1 MLPKTDSNEA
11 KTSFNI
17 IDFIVSAQTNSSHLK
32 STSFGGS
39 TLPNLISSILNCL
52 NLQKKQK
59 QTADEEKESTQPE
72 INVSQSLERVT
83 EDVIPTEP
91 ADLLDDDEKSIWSGF
106 VTRNKQFRVCMMAY
120 TVQGDN
126 NEFYLP
132 DRLYN
137 LNVSLRA
144 NFEDVQKFESQG

>member
-1 MLPKTDSNEA
+1 VN
-11 KTSFNI
+11 
-17 IDFIVSAQTNSSHLK
+17 
-32 STSFGGS
+32 
-39 TLPNLISSILNCL
+39 
-52 NLQKKQK
+52 
-59 QTADEEKESTQPE
+59 
-72 INVSQSLERVT
+72 ERVMT
-83 EDVIPTEP
+83 SEDVIPTEP
-91 ADLLDDDEKSIWSGF
+91 LNLLDDDEKSIWSGF

-120 TVQGDN
+120 TVSGDN

>member
-1 MLPKTDSNEA
+1 MQQMPGPQAFLNMSAQMEPKADSNEA

-17 IDFIVSAQTNSSHLK
+17 IDFI
-32 STSFGGS
+32 
-39 TLPNLISSILNCL
+39 
-52 NLQKKQK
+52 KKQK

-72 INVSQSLERVT
+72 INVTQSLERFT

-144 NFEDVQKFESQG
+144 NFEDVQKFESQGIVAFVP

>member
-1 MLPKTDSNEA
+1 MS
-11 KTSFNI
+11 
-17 IDFIVSAQTNSSHLK
+17 Q
-32 STSFGGS
+32 
-39 TLPNLISSILNCL
+39 
-52 NLQKKQK
+52 LQKKQK

-72 INVSQSLERVT
+72 VNVTQSLERVT